1 MIKIISRCPAC
12 DSDLKISALK
22 CPNCNLELR
31 NDFTL
36 SKFDLLNENQY
47 EFLISFLK
55 NRGNMGAVQ
64 DELGMSYPTAKK
76 KLDDLLMALDLAE
89 NTQNKEEEFI
99 DMTNLTYTKDS
110 IKASDIIKQK
120 LIENGGRVV
129 VYTARN
135 LPCKIEA
142 CSDGIS
148 FSSDKLPIKPPYQYA
163 VFDIIVDLLTSQGG
177 RATKGN
183 GRNYK
188 LGEPNC
194 DETTIVGTIGYN
206 YFGKRNGESTVD
218 PVFVFAAVLEWAD
231 IAHNERGELVL
242 TNSYKLKLRQN
253 GMM

>member
-1 MIKIISRCPAC
+1 MIKIISKCPAC

-36 SKFDLLNENQY
+36 SKFDMLNENQS

-64 DELGMSYPTAKK
+64 DELGRSYPTAKK

-129 VYTARN
+129 VYSMRN
-135 LPCKIEA
+135 QPSEIKIRP
-142 CSDGIS
+142 DGATFTS
-148 FSSDKLPIKPPYQYA
+148 NKFPNQPYKYDI
-163 VFDIIVDLLTSQGG
+163 FDIIVEFLKSQGG
-177 RATKGN
+177 EALKGN
-183 GRNYK
+183 AHYK
-188 LGEPNC
+188 LGTKKC
-194 DETTIVGTIGYN
+194 DRTTVAGIVGYN
-206 YFGKRNGESTVD
+206 YFQKKDGEYISDPMSTL
-218 PVFVFAAVLEWAD
+218 FAVLEWAD

>member
-1 MIKIISRCPAC
+1 MIKIISKCPAC

-36 SKFDLLNENQY
+36 SKFDMLNENQS

-64 DELGMSYPTAKK
+64 DELGRSYPTAKK

-129 VYTARN
+129 VYSMRN
-135 LPCKIEA
+135 QPSEIKFALTEKLLQA
-142 CSDGIS
+142 IS
-148 FSSDKLPIKPPYQYA
+148 FQINLINMIFLTLLLNFLNHKEEKHSKVML
-163 VFDIIVDLLTSQGG
+163 II
-177 RATKGN
+177 N
-183 GRNYK
+183 
-188 LGEPNC
+188 
-194 DETTIVGTIGYN
+194 
-206 YFGKRNGESTVD
+206 
-218 PVFVFAAVLEWAD
+218 
-231 IAHNERGELVL
+231 
-242 TNSYKLKLRQN
+242 
-253 GMM
+253 